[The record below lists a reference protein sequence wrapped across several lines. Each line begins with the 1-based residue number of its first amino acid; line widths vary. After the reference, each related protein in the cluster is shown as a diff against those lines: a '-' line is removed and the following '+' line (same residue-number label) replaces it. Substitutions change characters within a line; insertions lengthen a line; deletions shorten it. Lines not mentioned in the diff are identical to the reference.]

1 MLLFNSS
8 LKSQNLIIIL
18 FCCII
23 WCEMTWVVYFIVNLC
38 FHNFTMNPRIFKVP
52 KYLYPT
58 FFITKICQK
67 LLFFLLLLKFINI
80 ALVNIRE
87 FSVQDIYM
95 HIPSITNFGMH
106 RSCCSTIFLFSIIW
120 GTIFPDSKILDCIHC
135 LQSYIACFPLIS
147 GHVMV
152 IFKVQN
158 QSEKCLLVR

>member
-95 HIPSITNFGMH
+95 HIPSITKETLVCTEVAVAPYF
-106 RSCCSTIFLFSIIW
+106 
-120 GTIFPDSKILDCIHC
+120 
-135 LQSYIACFPLIS
+135 CFPL
-147 GHVMV
+147 
-152 IFKVQN
+152 
-158 QSEKCLLVR
+158 SEEPYFLIQKSLTVYIAYSLILLVSP